1 MERYKHTTLSL
12 LLGLSSIA
20 VSSTSFAA
28 STVCGGTNKYSA
40 TPQPIS
46 ISTSCDKPNLKQQ
59 PAITEDDKT
68 FCFDVKR
75 GKIQAV
81 NRDEL
86 LKCQLIPDKNK
97 PLPTPNAQHK
107 QSSGQHTDFEKAL
120 NVIKQLIIIP
130 KASS

>member
-20 VSSTSFAA
+20 MSSTSFAA

-59 PAITEDDKT
+59 PAITENDKT

-75 GKIQAV
+75 GKIQA

-97 PLPTPNAQHK
+97 PLPTPNEQYKH
-107 QSSGQHTDFEKAL
+107 SGQHADFEKAI

-130 KASS
+130 KVNS